1 LARFLSCWS
10 MVLYSRPKLGRVKLY
25 ILDPVLIE
33 PSRIVISAHRTVTLA
48 KERDKVSLAT
58 SLDPAIIVLLDSSST
73 PPSLITVSRLTT
85 LVDDTVLVLLAILCI
100 PNGCNNGGKFS
111 ATLRADIHIDR
122 ILIQSSVSLAVLSLD
137 GRVPIGKDRGTQ
149 EECKDKLHRQSSQS
163 M

>member
-1 LARFLSCWS
+1 

-33 PSRIVISAHRTVTLA
+33 SSRVVISTNGTITLA
-48 KERDKVSLAT
+48 KESNKVAFT
-58 SLDPAIIVLLDSSST
+58 TRFDPAIIVLLNSSST

-85 LVDDTVLVLLAILCI
+85 LVNDTVLVLLTILCI
-100 PNGCNNGGKFS
+100 PNGSNNGGKFS